1 MSASRSRWRHVLV
14 VLIVS
19 VLVAASCGDDDTDG
33 ESAPSPEEG
42 GATDSTAVEDEDA
55 GDPVYGGSIV
65 IGLEAESAG
74 WTPGQSTF
82 GTAGPT
88 VASAIYDP
96 LVVVS
101 GEGEFEPYLAESLEP
116 DAELLQWTL
125 TLRPD
130 VVFHDGTP
138 FDAEALKWNF
148 DTLHNSEGSLTR
160 GTITSAGVTSM
171 EVVDELTV
179 VYTLSE
185 PNAAFPDLLTS
196 AVGWPVSPTAYEAAG
211 ADEFDRQPVGT
222 GPFVAGRWLPDDE
235 FPVTRNENYWRTDED
250 GNQLPYLDEI
260 TFRPIPD
267 EESRVNSLLA
277 DSAQI
282 VHSSRGYAGKNLIAA
297 AEDGGYEA
305 NVAIG
310 NTSGTSIFNFLEPPV
325 DDIRVR
331 TAMALAS
338 NADEIAEVLGDDGLS
353 PRSTQFVSID
363 SPWYSTAAEEAYVG
377 AEGQDLER
385 ATELIQEYMDDPERS
400 DGEPVGTRLTVRY
413 QCPPDPSLL
422 QVAQVLQAYWQQIGV
437 DLDITQVE
445 QPVLISNVVGS
456 ADTEPAWRG
465 DYEVSCWRTGATGD
479 PYTTLSSY
487 FGPPES
493 TPGNVLNW
501 SDPAIDTALES
512 LRTSPEF
519 ADRYDANEEINVI
532 ANENVAI
539 VWNIGTPSTT
549 GWRNDLHGIVGW
561 TLPSGAEGTG
571 TLNNR
576 IWTHQIWMEG

>member
-33 ESAPSPEEG
+33 DSAPSPDEG

-148 DTLHNSEGSLTR
+148 DTLHNAEGSLTR

-235 FPVTRNENYWRTDED
+235 FPVTRNETNNEFSTLNPSYTSDAQFSISHPCFVTPRWKWQKDKD
-250 GNQLPYLDEI
+250 GQKI
-260 TFRPIPD
+260 SRPPD
-267 EESRVNSLLA
+267 RDRSVRGHPGEGPAGCADRVL
-277 DSAQI
+277 
-282 VHSSRGYAGKNLIAA
+282 R
-297 AEDGGYEA
+297 EA
-305 NVAIG
+305 
-310 NTSGTSIFNFLEPPV
+310 
-325 DDIRVR
+325 
-331 TAMALAS
+331 
-338 NADEIAEVLGDDGLS
+338 DGLGH
-353 PRSTQFVSID
+353 RLV
-363 SPWYSTAAEEAYVG
+363 
-377 AEGQDLER
+377 GQDVER
-385 ATELIQEYMDDPERS
+385 
-400 DGEPVGTRLTVRY
+400 
-413 QCPPDPSLL
+413 
-422 QVAQVLQAYWQQIGV
+422 
-437 DLDITQVE
+437 
-445 QPVLISNVVGS
+445 
-456 ADTEPAWRG
+456 
-465 DYEVSCWRTGATGD
+465 GATG
-479 PYTTLSSY
+479 
-487 FGPPES
+487 G
-493 TPGNVLNW
+493 
-501 SDPAIDTALES
+501 
-512 LRTSPEF
+512 R
-519 ADRYDANEEINVI
+519 
-532 ANENVAI
+532 
-539 VWNIGTPSTT
+539 
-549 GWRNDLHGIVGW
+549 
-561 TLPSGAEGTG
+561 
-571 TLNNR
+571 
-576 IWTHQIWMEG
+576 